1 MTFES
6 CESGDQVVQIQ
17 NLAFSLDDR
26 CNFVYSGCFS
36 TTGFTTAIV
45 ICKQFRDSNKT
56 SNNHLFIFYQFEVTV
71 KFGKRQV
78 LKKSIDFCKTLQDKS
93 DYATKA
99 IAASGLS
106 TECPAPKV
114 NVL

>member
-1 MTFES
+1 M
-6 CESGDQVVQIQ
+6 Q
-17 NLAFSLDDR
+17 NNSEIPRKPLIIIYFFD
-26 CNFVYSGCFS
+26 
-36 TTGFTTAIV
+36 
-45 ICKQFRDSNKT
+45 
-56 SNNHLFIFYQFEVTV
+56 QFEVTV
-71 KFGKRQV
+71 KFGKVQV
-78 LKKSIDFCKTLQDKS
+78 LKKSIDFCKTMQDKS